1 MFLLKKLLAALVLPP
16 TSPLLL
22 ALVGLWLTRRRPR
35 AGHALIAVGI
45 GSLLLLSTP
54 WVANRLL
61 SSLEDSPPIT
71 REDLGRAEAVVILGA
86 GSYYGAPEY
95 GGDTVNELALERLRY
110 GARLARTSSL
120 PVAVTGGA
128 PLGGRPEA
136 ESMAEALAT
145 DFGVGV
151 RWMETESR
159 DTAENAAFLAPML
172 KDAGIQRIA
181 LVTHAWHMPRAR
193 ELFERNGMEVLPAPT
208 RFTTSSPGALGPG
221 LPSASGL
228 RTSYFALHEWL
239 GRRASGHF
247 TPTATE
253 SAAAK

>member
-16 TSPLLL
+16 TSLLLL
-22 ALVGLWLTRRRPR
+22 ALVGLWLARRRPR
-35 AGHALIAVGI
+35 AGHAVIAIAV

-54 WVANRLL
+54 WVANGLL
-61 SSLEDSPPIT
+61 SSLEGSPPIT
-71 REDLGRAEAVVILGA
+71 REELGRAEAIVILGA
-86 GSYYGAPEY
+86 GTYHDAPEY

-110 GARLARTSSL
+110 GARLARVSGL

-128 PLGGRPEA
+128 PGGGRPEG
-136 ESMAEALAT
+136 ESMREALED
-145 DFGVGV
+145 DFGVSV

-172 KDAGIQRIA
+172 KDAGIRRIA

-208 RFTTSSPGALGPG
+208 HFTTSSPGAYGPW

-228 RTSYFALHEWL
+228 RMSYFALHEWL
-239 GRRASGHF
+239 GSWASGHF
-247 TPTATE
+247 TATATE
-253 SAAAK
+253 SAASK